1 MKPLKADKT
10 DINVIGKKN
19 FTTGDFVEI
28 YKPKKKDGKDVTAIS
43 DDLSWHQTISIPINK
58 FPEMKNKKIAAKIM
72 VVIIGPIMGIDEN
85 NYRMGVDSMAMVYG
99 KTDKEFA
106 GSEKD
111 YLIKDKAGKRNVAA
125 RYNLQKLSA
134 NGEELKK
141 TLGGK

>member
-28 YKPKKKDGKDVTAIS
+28 YKPKKKDGEVAAIN
-43 DDLSWHQTISIPINK
+43 DDPSWHQTISIPINK
-58 FPEMKNKKIAAKIM
+58 FPEMKNEKIAAKIM

-85 NYRMGVDSMAMVYG
+85 NYRIGVDSMAMVHG
-99 KTDKEFA
+99 KTNKEFA
-106 GSEKD
+106 SSEKD
-111 YLIKDKAGKRNVAA
+111 YPIQAKAGKRNAAA